1 MDTPI
6 YLIPPIIELN
16 PLHLLENS
24 RCEQPPLDEDTLTDP
39 HESPTTSAFHKRG
52 IRLVAVDHPNQQGAT
67 NVWRATTALRQT
79 PVILWPWRRFTAL
92 RWIPLF
98 HNVAVAVP
106 GPEGNHFANAYVVV
120 DDDIANR
127 FASVL
132 RCELTSPLHGDRE
145 FRGTSA
151 RRDDPDTKC
160 PILTIRHSLP
170 DVVGA
175 SHARISGE
183 AFRAAPHRLGG
194 NGERQLRMKC
204 CATASN
210 KVRSL
215 RNVTNFQRP
224 MNAPCGRLGN
234 VSVSERPICVIGFCV
249 GCWSRTM
256 GA

>member
-1 MDTPI
+1 MFSGQCRDRIIEFSVITDLKYF
-6 YLIPPIIELN
+6 YLIPSIVELN

-24 RCEQPPLDEDTLTDP
+24 RFEQPPLDEDTLTDP
-39 HESPTTSAFHKRG
+39 HESPTTSA
-52 IRLVAVDHPNQQGAT
+52 
-67 NVWRATTALRQT
+67 
-79 PVILWPWRRFTAL
+79 
-92 RWIPLF
+92 F

-160 PILTIRHSLP
+160 PILAIRHSLP

-204 CATASN
+204 CATASS
-210 KVRSL
+210 KLRSL